1 MAKIFDIFKKSPP
14 KEVKPII
21 EPESKVTI
29 INPENFLTIENI
41 APRIANILKGSVDF
55 NKWGFS
61 SHLFLLRGV
70 TMNRKQKNTVRVTG
84 LDDAMVVAA
93 FCSMETHEVRL
104 FDVSPFVNEI
114 MKEGK

>member
-1 MAKIFDIFKKSPP
+1 MPKIFDIFKKSPP

-21 EPESKVTI
+21 ETESKVTI

-41 APRIANILKGSVDF
+41 APRIANLLKGSVDF
-55 NKWGFS
+55 NKWGFN
-61 SHLFLLRGV
+61 SHLFILKGAI
-70 TMNRKQKNTVRVTG
+70 MNRAENTVRETG
-84 LDDAMVVAA
+84 LDDGMVVAA
-93 FCSMETHEVRL
+93 FCSMESHEVRL